1 MSAQSLTIQASIIH
15 QIIKESNHTN
25 RVPPLIRDK
34 LHTDITQVKKLID
47 FLDMQLE
54 KNGLAHSH
62 VKTFNNPNT
71 LSHIVREYLLDELCL
86 RYLKYS
92 IPNSL
97 SFSNIMKSSFQ
108 LKARNP
114 VPAEANEDTAV
125 LSSET
130 LEQTRYRR
138 ITNHLA
144 KGLHYH
150 IYEERMTT
158 GDHVPMIF
166 YTDNGV
172 QYLYIALLSLTDAIT
187 INENTGEILD
197 TNHIDASA
205 LKVAC
210 KINITQ
216 IEEHRH
222 LELVENFKAKNYV
235 AWIQKGTSNKI
246 AEYIQNFLPVMF
258 RIDDKSATTKLM
270 KALIQYLD
278 ESDFDENAKKDIRCD
293 ALTILRLK
301 AKSKTNINIAEDID
315 PIISIKS
322 NLVNLN
328 IAEEDS
334 FKSFREK
341 YGYGADNDNN
351 SNIFAPADGP
361 LNNFEIFSFTVGDDD
376 FLKISGK
383 QILIGDKINLKDD
396 IAGAT
401 IEVKLSPE
409 ELVKIKPLFN
419 LANQNESTSN
429 TDTDTDTD

>member
-1 MSAQSLTIQASIIH
+1 MSTQNLTVQASIIH
-15 QIIKESNHTN
+15 QIIKETNHTTT
-25 RVPPLIRDK
+25 VPPLIRDK

-47 FLDMQLE
+47 FLDMQLK
-54 KNGLAHSH
+54 KNGLAHSY
-62 VKTFNNPNT
+62 VKTFKNPNT
-71 LSHIVREYLLDELCL
+71 LSNVISEYLFDELCL

-92 IPNSL
+92 LPDQM
-97 SFSNIMKSSFQ
+97 SFSNVMKSSFN
-108 LKARNP
+108 LKARKP
-114 VPAEANEDTAV
+114 VPAEPDEDSAV

-130 LEQTRYRR
+130 IEQTRYRR

-144 KGLHYH
+144 RGLHYH

-166 YTDNGV
+166 YTDNGM

-216 IEEHRH
+216 IEEHSN
-222 LELVENFKAKNYV
+222 LESDEDFKASNYV
-235 AWIQKGTSNKI
+235 SWIQKGTSNKI

-278 ESDFDENAKKDIRCD
+278 ESGFDENAKKDIRSD
-293 ALTILRLK
+293 ALTTLRLK
-301 AKSKTNINIAEDID
+301 AKNKQYINIAEDID

-322 NLVNLN
+322 NLVNLS

-334 FKSFREK
+334 FKSFRER
-341 YGYGADNDNN
+341 YGYGADNNNN
-351 SNIFAPADGP
+351 SNIFAPDNGP

-396 IAGAT
+396 ISGAT

-419 LANQNESTSN
+419 LANQNESNSN
-429 TDTDTDTD
+429 ADTDTATD